1 DFVGEKGVQQQAV
14 AMLRPGGTHI
24 VVGYGDTLQVPTIDL
39 IFSEISIVGSLVGN
53 HAELRELMTLHAQG
67 KVRLRTRRYRLDDV
81 NQAIDDLE
89 QGRIQGRA
97 VLVP

>member
-1 DFVGEKGVQQQAV
+1 
-14 AMLRPGGTHI
+14 I

>member
-1 DFVGEKGVQQQAV
+1 
-14 AMLRPGGTHI
+14 
-24 VVGYGDTLQVPTIDL
+24 
-39 IFSEISIVGSLVGN
+39 
-53 HAELRELMTLHAQG
+53 MTLHAQG